1 MCDTEETK
9 EKKSFILRVLQVIR
23 DLSCEGEA
31 QTSKEKCGMM
41 RSVTKPWGMQ
51 GNSRRASDKRHMLW
65 RWDSLLGTGG
75 SPWRMAV
82 TKLLGSSSWD
92 VTGSPPDLLNSQTT
106 SIFPILRGINKVIE
120 VSRNIFLRL
129 IKPEAGN

>member
-9 EKKSFILRVLQVIR
+9 EEKFFILRVLQVIR

-51 GNSRRASDKRHMLW
+51 GNSRRASDKRHML
-65 RWDSLLGTGG
+65 GAGG
-75 SPWRMAV
+75 RPWRMTV

-120 VSRNIFLRL
+120 VSRNIFLSL